1 MLNARSLRRFIMVGA
16 MCSRPFGAR
25 LAVPVTAA
33 KDDDMDSSRTVC
45 TALLATLACAAPVAM
60 AQTLEKIAS
69 SNRITVGYREA
80 SVPFSYLAGSPKA
93 VGFAV
98 DLTEAIVDEVKQQ
111 LNRPALAVQYLA
123 VTGQNRIPL
132 LVDGSYDLECG
143 STTHTSAREKDVAFS
158 VNYFYTGTRL
168 LTKKGSGI
176 RGMAD
181 LAKKTVATT
190 AGSTNEKV
198 LRKEIADRGLD
209 TQVLASK
216 DYADGLADL
225 QADKAAALA
234 LDDVLLFGLRANAP
248 DPAALEVVGE
258 ALQVEPYG
266 CMVRRNDPA
275 FKALVDRTIGRLMS
289 SGEFTRLYA
298 KWFESPIPPKG
309 ANLAMPMSDTL
320 KANLREQSDKAAF

>member
-1 MLNARSLRRFIMVGA
+1 
-16 MCSRPFGAR
+16 

-33 KDDDMDSSRTVC
+33 KDVDMDSPRALR
-45 TALLATLACAAPVAM
+45 TALLAALACATPVAM
-60 AQTLEKIAS
+60 AQTLEKIAAG
-69 SNRITVGYREA
+69 NRITVGYREA
-80 SVPFSYLAGSPKA
+80 SVPFSYLVGPPKA

-98 DLTEAIVDEVKQQ
+98 DLTEAIVSEVKRR
-111 LNRPALAVQYLA
+111 LDRPTLDVSYIAVN
-123 VTGQNRIPL
+123 GQNRIPL

-143 STTHTSAREKDVAFS
+143 STTHTSAREKEVAFS
-158 VNYFYTGTRL
+158 VNYFYAGTRL

-198 LRKEIADRGLD
+198 LRQEIATRGLD

-234 LDDVLLFGLRANAP
+234 LDDVLLFGLRANA
-248 DPAALEVVGE
+248 DNPASFEVVGE

-266 CMVRRNDPA
+266 CMVRKNDPE
-275 FKALVDRTIGRLMS
+275 FKALVDRTIARMMS

-309 ANLAMPMSDTL
+309 ANLAMPMSEPL

>member
-1 MLNARSLRRFIMVGA
+1 MH
-16 MCSRPFGAR
+16 RPRTLSAVLLTA
-25 LAVPVTAA
+25 LA
-33 KDDDMDSSRTVC
+33 C
-45 TALLATLACAAPVAM
+45 TAPMTM
-60 AQTLEKIAS
+60 AQTLEKIAA

-93 VGFAV
+93 VGLAV
-98 DLTEAIVDEVKQQ
+98 DLTEAIVGDVKKQ
-111 LNRPALAVQYLA
+111 LNRPALAVQYMA

-176 RGMAD
+176 RGVAD

-225 QADKAAALA
+225 LADKAAALA
-234 LDDVLLFGLRANAP
+234 LDDVLLFGLRANA
-248 DPAALEVVGE
+248 DQPAALEVVGE

-266 CMVRRNDPA
+266 CMLRKNDPE
-275 FKALVDRTIGRLMS
+275 FKALVDGAIGRLMS
-289 SGEFTRLYA
+289 SGEFTRLYT

-309 ANLAMPMSDTL
+309 ANLAMPMSDPL

>member
-1 MLNARSLRRFIMVGA
+1 MDTHHALPAAL
-16 MCSRPFGAR
+16 
-25 LAVPVTAA
+25 VTALA
-33 KDDDMDSSRTVC
+33 
-45 TALLATLACAAPVAM
+45 ATLITATPTAT

-69 SNRITVGYREA
+69 SNRITVGHRES
-80 SVPFSYLAGSPKA
+80 SVPFSYLAGSSKA
-93 VGFAV
+93 VGFSV
-98 DLTEAIVDEVKQQ
+98 DLTEAIVSEVKRR
-111 LNRPALAVQYLA
+111 LDRPTLGVSSIA

-158 VNYFYTGTRL
+158 VNYFYAGTRL

-190 AGSTNEKV
+190 GGSTNEKV

-225 QADKAAALA
+225 LADKAAALA
-234 LDDVLLFGLRANAP
+234 LDDVLLFGLRANAA

-266 CMVRRNDPA
+266 CMLRKNDPE
-275 FKALVDRTIGRLMS
+275 FKALVDGTIGRLMS

-309 ANLAMPMSDTL
+309 ANLAMPMSEPL

>member
-1 MLNARSLRRFIMVGA
+1 MDHHRAFPSA
-16 MCSRPFGAR
+16 
-25 LAVPVTAA
+25 LAAALVTALA
-33 KDDDMDSSRTVC
+33 A
-45 TALLATLACAAPVAM
+45 TAPAAT

-69 SNRITVGYREA
+69 SNRITVGYRES
-80 SVPFSYLAGSPKA
+80 SVPFSYLIGPSKA
-93 VGFAV
+93 VGFSV
-98 DLTEAIVDEVKQQ
+98 DLTEAIVGEVKRR
-111 LNRPALAVQYLA
+111 LDRPTLDVSTIA

-158 VNYFYTGTRL
+158 VSYFYAGTRL

-198 LRKEIADRGLD
+198 LRKDISDRGLD

-234 LDDVLLFGLRANAP
+234 LDDVLLFGLRANA
-248 DPAALEVVGE
+248 DNPAALEVVGE

-266 CMVRRNDPA
+266 CMLRRNDPE
-275 FKALVDRTIGRLMS
+275 FKALVDRTIGRLMT

-298 KWFESPIPPKG
+298 KWFQSPIPPKG
-309 ANLAMPMSDTL
+309 ANLAMPMSEPL